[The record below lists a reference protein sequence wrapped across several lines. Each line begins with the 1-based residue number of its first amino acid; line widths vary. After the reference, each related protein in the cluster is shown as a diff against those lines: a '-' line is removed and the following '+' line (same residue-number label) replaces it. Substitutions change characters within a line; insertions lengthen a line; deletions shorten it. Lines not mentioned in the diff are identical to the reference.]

1 MGYELMR
8 RSLLIGLML
17 LALPGCGK
25 KDAPAAGEEGG
36 GPQIATSI
44 DDVAL
49 PVDRSDQ
56 VTAIDATTGDSGG
69 MPKDG
74 GAVIRAAPKPEVEPA
89 VGPAAEA
96 PTVPATAPVV
106 AVPPPVVTPPPP
118 PPPSGQ

>member
-1 MGYELMR
+1 MR

-17 LALPGCGK
+17 LALPACGK
-25 KDAPAAGEEGG
+25 KDAPAVEEDGG

-44 DDVAL
+44 YDVAL

-69 MPKDG
+69 MPEDG
-74 GAVIRAAPKPEVEPA
+74 GAVVRTEPKPEARAAVEPTA
-89 VGPAAEA
+89 EPVAIPTPA
-96 PTVPATAPVV
+96 PAV
-106 AVPPPVVTPPPP
+106 AVPPPVVTLPPP

>member
-1 MGYELMR
+1 MR
-8 RSLLIGLML
+8 RSLLIGMML
-17 LALPGCGK
+17 LALSACGK
-25 KDAPAAGEEGG
+25 KDAPAVEEDGG

-44 DDVAL
+44 DDIAL

-74 GAVIRAAPKPEVEPA
+74 GAVIRTAPKPEPRTAVEPSAAA
-89 VGPAAEA
+89 VTIPTPA
-96 PTVPATAPVV
+96 PAV

>member
-1 MGYELMR
+1 MR

-17 LALPGCGK
+17 LALPACEK
-25 KDAPAAGEEGG
+25 KDAPAVEEDGG

-44 DDVAL
+44 DDAAL

-74 GAVIRAAPKPEVEPA
+74 GAVVRTAAKPDPRPA
-89 VGPAAEA
+89 DA
-96 PTVPATAPVV
+96 PSAQAVTIPTPAPVV
-106 AVPPPVVTPPPP
+106 ALPPPVVTPPPP
-118 PPPSGQ
+118 PPPPAAQ